1 MCADL
6 LVGLLLGTAWALID
20 VWLLRRAIKRA
31 YAVPKQAQRI
41 IAATLAARY
50 LLTFAVLVAALL
62 LPGVDALG
70 AVIPLI
76 IQKIA
81 VAVMALRHK

>member
-1 MCADL
+1 MSAEL

-20 VWLLRRAIKRA
+20 VWLLRRAIKKA

-62 LPGVDALG
+62 LPGVDSIDYTKDCRRGYG
-70 AVIPLI
+70 AAAQI
-76 IQKIA
+76 
-81 VAVMALRHK
+81 RS

>member
-1 MCADL
+1 MSADL

-41 IAATLAARY
+41 ICLLYTSTAGRVTACVEDRRY
-50 LLTFAVLVAALL
+50 DRM
-62 LPGVDALG
+62 P
-70 AVIPLI
+70 
-76 IQKIA
+76 
-81 VAVMALRHK
+81 

>member
-1 MCADL
+1 MSADL

-31 YAVPKQAQRI
+31 YTVPKQAQR
-41 IAATLAARY
+41 
-50 LLTFAVLVAALL
+50 
-62 LPGVDALG
+62 
-70 AVIPLI
+70 I